1 MAKCWMIK
9 EILVLFWLRT
19 CTVQECRKGLWMPPH
34 AVDARAGGNWLYWH
48 RVVCWLTNSVL
59 KVFTPTVLY
68 RELSTEVPLPHL
80 VRPTRMRHSR
90 SRPYL
95 RLDLAAATS
104 GSPSP

>member
-1 MAKCWMIK
+1 MLPIFLSLQMGA
-9 EILVLFWLRT
+9 VLPIFL
-19 CTVQECRKGLWMPPH
+19 GLQIGAMLPIW
-34 AVDARAGGNWLYWH
+34 GGM
-48 RVVCWLTNSVL
+48 
-59 KVFTPTVLY
+59 
-68 RELSTEVPLPHL
+68 STEVQLPHL